1 MLNKILTIIQFF
13 AIFLFLIII
22 IFYYFSDGNIEKINK
37 NRVDLSSQIFQS
49 LDQLPL
55 LNNDTNNAIEYQ
67 NNNTNMDK
75 IKKRSFW
82 DLLK

>member
-13 AIFLFLIII
+13 VIVLFLILI
-22 IFYYFSDGNIEKINK
+22 IFYYFSDDNIEKINK

-55 LNNDTNNAIEYQ
+55 LNNDTNNVIEYQ